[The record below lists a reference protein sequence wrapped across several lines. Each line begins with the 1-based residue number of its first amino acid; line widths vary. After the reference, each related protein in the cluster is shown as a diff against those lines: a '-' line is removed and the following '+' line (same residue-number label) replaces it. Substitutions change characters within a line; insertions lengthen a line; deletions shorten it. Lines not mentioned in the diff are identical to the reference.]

1 MSTTR
6 RMVVVGGGAA
16 SAAAVAELRHH
27 GFDGAITLV
36 CGEDA
41 VPYERPPLS
50 KEFLLDAATTD
61 GALHPPE
68 WYDQHDIDLRLGTL
82 ATGIDPR
89 TGSVTLSDGTRVGYD
104 RLLMGCGEAA

>member
-16 SAAAVAELRHH
+16 GAAAVAELRHH

-68 WYDQHDIDLRLGTL
+68 WYERHDIDLRLGTL
-82 ATGIDPR
+82 ATGSTRGRAASPSR
-89 TGSVTLSDGTRVGYD
+89 TAPASATT
-104 RLLMGCGEAA
+104 GC

>member
-6 RMVVVGGGAA
+6 RMVVVGGGSAG
-16 SAAAVAELRHH
+16 AAAVAELRHH

-50 KEFLLDAATTD
+50 KDLLAGKIVAERTYLKPL
-61 GALHPPE
+61 AFYAE
-68 WYDQHDIDLRLGTL
+68 SDIDLRLGT
-82 ATGIDPR
+82 TVVEIDRP
-89 TGSVTLSDGTRVGYD
+89 
-104 RLLMGCGEAA
+104 A